1 MDIDVGSSLLLL
13 GEFQSVAEDLDSLLL
28 MTGSTCLGKLTV
40 EAEHL
45 PAPERTQQT
54 TTVHKAA
61 GVQAAP
67 AEDGAADSLG
77 LVDLEGTGTHHSLR
91 SNWLLI
97 NI

>member
-1 MDIDVGSSLLLL
+1 MNRKGRGSLVDIDVGSSLLLL

-28 MTGSTCLGKLTV
+28 MTGSACLGKLTV

-67 AEDGAADSLG
+67 AED
-77 LVDLEGTGTHHSLR
+77 
-91 SNWLLI
+91 
-97 NI
+97 